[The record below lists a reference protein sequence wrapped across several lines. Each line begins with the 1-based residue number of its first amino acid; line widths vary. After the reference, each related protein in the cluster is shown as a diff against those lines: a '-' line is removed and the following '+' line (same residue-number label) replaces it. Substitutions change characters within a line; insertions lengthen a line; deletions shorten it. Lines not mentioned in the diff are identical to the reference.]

1 MRLTLREAAASLDC
15 TEKTVLRWIAHAG
28 LPTVRLGGLYH
39 FNRAELMEWAIHHGI
54 GSTAL
59 ACELEPEPDA
69 MPDAMTGAMPGSTP
83 GSTPSAGP
91 DCDRTTVSA
100 LAGALRAGGVL
111 SKAPGATL
119 AEVLCAAVS
128 AMLPEARQAERE
140 LTLAMLL
147 AREATGV
154 TAVGGGILVPHVRA
168 PLILGDA
175 PRILLAYPET
185 PLPQSAAPTPDGQPI
200 TAVFVLASPTVR
212 AHLTLLA
219 LLAAALR
226 DADFRQAVLSRAP
239 EAALLTAA
247 AAAEHQHGLR
257 RNGKRQ

>member
-69 MPDAMTGAMPGSTP
+69 MPGAMS
-83 GSTPSAGP
+83 SAGP
-91 DCDRTTVSA
+91 DCDHSTISA
-100 LAGALRAGGVL
+100 LAGALRAGGIL
-111 SKAPGATL
+111 SKAPGAAL

-185 PLPQSAAPTPDGQPI
+185 PLPQSAVPTPDGQPI

-219 LLAAALR
+219 MLAAALR

-247 AAAEHQHGLR
+247 AAAERLHQSGLR

>member
-1 MRLTLREAAASLDC
+1 MRLTLREAAASLNC

-59 ACELEPEPDA
+59 SCELEPEQDG
-69 MPDAMTGAMPGSTP
+69 DCGA
-83 GSTPSAGP
+83 
-91 DCDRTTVSA
+91 VSA
-100 LAGALRAGGVL
+100 LAGALRAGGVV
-111 SKAPGATL
+111 SGAPGATL
-119 AEVLCAAVS
+119 PEVLCFAVERL
-128 AMLPEARQAERE
+128 LPNAREAERE
-140 LTLAMLL
+140 LVLAMLL

-154 TAVGGGILVPHVRA
+154 TAVGGGVLVPHVRA
-168 PLILGDA
+168 PLILGEQ
-175 PRILLAYPET
+175 PRILLVYPKT
-185 PLPQSAAPTPDGQPI
+185 PLPLSAVPTPDKEPVE
-200 TAVFVLASPTVR
+200 ALFVLASPTVR

-239 EAALLTAA
+239 EAAIQAAA
-247 AAAEHQHGLR
+247 AAAEHLHQGA
-257 RNGKRQ
+257 KRGRKRP

>member
-1 MRLTLREAAASLDC
+1 MRLTLREAAASLNC

-39 FNRAELMEWAIHHGI
+39 FNRAELMEWAIHHNI

-59 ACELEPEPDA
+59 SCELEPEPD
-69 MPDAMTGAMPGSTP
+69 GG
-83 GSTPSAGP
+83 
-91 DCDRTTVSA
+91 CEQVSA

-111 SKAPGATL
+111 RDVPGATL
-119 AEVLCAAVS
+119 PEVLTVAVRHL
-128 AMLPEARQAERE
+128 LPEARDDERE
-140 LTLAMLL
+140 LALAMLL

-154 TAVGGGILVPHVRA
+154 TAIGEGVLVPHVRA
-168 PLILGDA
+168 PLVLGDA
-175 PRILLAYPET
+175 PRILLAYPAT
-185 PLPQSAAPTPDGQPI
+185 PLPEAAVPTPDHQPI
-200 TAVFVLASPTVR
+200 RAIFVLASPTVR

-239 EAALLTAA
+239 EHALLLSA
-247 AAAEHQHGLR
+247 AAAEHLHAGKTSGR
-257 RNGKRQ
+257 RGA

>member
-69 MPDAMTGAMPGSTP
+69 MTGAMPN
-83 GSTPSAGP
+83 AGP
-91 DCDRTTVSA
+91 DCDRTPVSA
-100 LAGALRAGGVL
+100 LAGALRAGGIL

-185 PLPQSAAPTPDGQPI
+185 PLPQSAAPAPDGQPI

-226 DADFRQAVLSRAP
+226 DADFRQAVLSRAS

-247 AAAEHQHGLR
+247 AAAEHLHQSGLR

>member
-1 MRLTLREAAASLDC
+1 MRLTLREAAAALNC

-59 ACELEPEPDA
+59 ACELEPEQDA
-69 MPDAMTGAMPGSTP
+69 ACEP
-83 GSTPSAGP
+83 
-91 DCDRTTVSA
+91 VSA

-111 SKAPGATL
+111 AGAPGATL
-119 AEVLCAAVS
+119 PEVLCAAV
-128 AMLPEARQAERE
+128 ATMLPEAREAERE

-154 TAVGGGILVPHVRA
+154 TAIGGGVLVPHVRA

-175 PRILLAYPET
+175 PRILLVYPET
-185 PLPQSAAPTPDGQPI
+185 PLPASAVPTPDGKPI
-200 TAVFVLASPTVR
+200 TALFVLASPTVS

-226 DADFRQAVLSRAP
+226 DADFGQAVLSRAP
-239 EAALLTAA
+239 EAAILSAA
-247 AAAEHQHGLR
+247 AAAEHLHQSAAR
-257 RNGKRQ
+257 RRGKRQ

>member
-1 MRLTLREAAASLDC
+1 MRLTLREAAASLNC

-69 MPDAMTGAMPGSTP
+69 GPDASRA
-83 GSTPSAGP
+83 
-91 DCDRTTVSA
+91 TVSA
-100 LAGALRAGGVL
+100 LAGALRAGGTLHGV
-111 SKAPGATL
+111 PGATL
-119 AEVLCAAVS
+119 AEVLCAAVAS
-128 AMLPEARQAERE
+128 ILPVAREAERE

-147 AREATGV
+147 AREATGA
-154 TAVGGGILVPHVRA
+154 TAIGGGVLVPHVRA
-168 PLILGDA
+168 PLILGDQ
-175 PRILLAYPET
+175 PRILLAYPQT
-185 PLPQSAAPTPDGQPI
+185 PLPQSAVPTPDGKPI
-200 TAVFVLASPTVR
+200 EAVFVLASPTVR

-226 DADFRQAVLSRAP
+226 DADFGQAVLSRAP
-239 EAALLTAA
+239 EAAILNAA
-247 AAAEHQHGLR
+247 AAAEHQHQSAAKR
-257 RNGKRQ
+257 RERRQ

>member
-39 FNRAELMEWAIHHGI
+39 FNRAELTEWAIPHGI

-69 MPDAMTGAMPGSTP
+69 MPGAMQG
-83 GSTPSAGP
+83 G
-91 DCDRTTVSA
+91 DRSTVSA
-100 LAGALRAGGVL
+100 LAGALRAGGIL
-111 SKAPGATL
+111 SGVPGATL
-119 AEVLCAAVS
+119 AEVLCAAVT
-128 AMLPEARQAERE
+128 AMLPETRQAERE
-140 LTLAMLL
+140 LTLTMLL
-147 AREATGV
+147 ACEATGV

-175 PRILLAYPET
+175 PRILLAYPEN

-247 AAAEHQHGLR
+247 AAAERLHQSGRR
-257 RNGKRQ
+257 RNRTRQ

>member
-39 FNRAELMEWAIHHGI
+39 FNRAELLEWALHHGM
-54 GSTAL
+54 GPTAL

-69 MPDAMTGAMPGSTP
+69 
-83 GSTPSAGP
+83 
-91 DCDRTTVSA
+91 DCRKASA
-100 LAGALRAGGVL
+100 LAGAMRAGGVMAGVAARTL
-111 SKAPGATL
+111 PELLCATVDRMLPGAP
-119 AEVLCAAVS
+119 AH
-128 AMLPEARQAERE
+128 QRE
-140 LTLAMLL
+140 LVLAMLL
-147 AREATGV
+147 AREATGI
-154 TAVGGGILVPHVRA
+154 TAVGRGVLAPHVRA
-168 PLILGDA
+168 PLILGET
-175 PRILLAYPET
+175 PRLVLAYPAE
-185 PLPQSAAPTPDGQPI
+185 PLPLSAVPTPDGAPI
-200 TAVFVLASPTVR
+200 EAVFVLCSPTVR

-247 AAAEHQHGLR
+247 AAAEHAHDSAAAPR
-257 RNGKRQ
+257 RRRP

>member
-1 MRLTLREAAASLDC
+1 MRLTLREAAASLNC
-15 TEKTVLRWIAHAG
+15 TEKTVLRWIAQAG

-59 ACELEPEPDA
+59 CCELEPEPDA
-69 MPDAMTGAMPGSTP
+69 
-83 GSTPSAGP
+83 
-91 DCDRTTVSA
+91 DCAHVSA

-111 SKAPGATL
+111 MDAPGSTL
-119 AEVLCAAVS
+119 PELLCAAVAQLMS
-128 AMLPEARQAERE
+128 TSPEDERE
-140 LTLAMLL
+140 MALTMLL
-147 AREATGV
+147 AREATGI

-168 PLILGDA
+168 PLVLGEA
-175 PRILLAYPET
+175 PRILLVHPAA
-185 PLPQSAAPTPDGQPI
+185 PLPLSAVPTPDGEPVQ
-200 TAVFVLASPTVR
+200 ALFVLASPTVR

-239 EAALLTAA
+239 ESALLLSA
-247 AAAEHQHGLR
+247 AAAEHQHQSRPKGWTGR
-257 RNGKRQ
+257 RA

>member
-1 MRLTLREAAASLDC
+1 MRLTLREAAAALNC

-59 ACELEPEPDA
+59 ACELEPEQDE
-69 MPDAMTGAMPGSTP
+69 
-83 GSTPSAGP
+83 
-91 DCDRTTVSA
+91 DCAKASA
-100 LAGALRAGGVL
+100 LAGAMRAGGVI
-111 SKAPGATL
+111 AGVPGATL
-119 AEVLCAAVS
+119 PEVLCAALER
-128 AMLPEARQAERE
+128 MLPEAGESERE
-140 LTLAMLL
+140 LVLAMLL

-154 TAVGGGILVPHVRA
+154 TAVGGGVLVPHVRA
-168 PLILGDA
+168 PLVLGDT
-175 PRILLAYPET
+175 PRILLIYPSA
-185 PLPQSAAPTPDGQPI
+185 PLPESAVHTPDGRPVE
-200 TAVFVLASPTVR
+200 ALFVLASPTVR

-239 EAALLTAA
+239 EAAILHSA
-247 AAAEHQHGLR
+247 AAAEHLHQSAPR
-257 RNGKRQ
+257 RPVSRA

>member
-69 MPDAMTGAMPGSTP
+69 MSDAAPGAMSGVIPGGDCSTI
-83 GSTPSAGP
+83 
-91 DCDRTTVSA
+91 SA
-100 LAGALRAGGVL
+100 LAGALRAGGIL
-111 SKAPGATL
+111 SGAPGATL

-128 AMLPEARQAERE
+128 AMLPEAREAERE

-147 AREATGV
+147 ARESTGV

-185 PLPQSAAPTPDGQPI
+185 PLPQSAVPTPDGQPV
-200 TAVFVLASPTVR
+200 AALFVLASPTVR

-247 AAAEHQHGLR
+247 AAAEHLHQSAIR
-257 RNGKRQ
+257 RNRTRQ

>member
-1 MRLTLREAAASLDC
+1 MRLTLREAAAALNC

-59 ACELEPEPDA
+59 SCELEPEQDGQA
-69 MPDAMTGAMPGSTP
+69 E
-83 GSTPSAGP
+83 
-91 DCDRTTVSA
+91 DCAQVSA
-100 LAGALRAGGVL
+100 LAGALRAGGIMPG
-111 SKAPGATL
+111 APGATL
-119 AEVLCAAVS
+119 PEVLGAAVDRLIP
-128 AMLPEARQAERE
+128 ATETQPDVAEDRE
-140 LTLAMLL
+140 LLLAMLL

-154 TAVGGGILVPHVRA
+154 TAVGGGVLVPHVRA
-168 PLILGDA
+168 PLVLGDA
-175 PRILLAYPET
+175 PRILLIYPAA
-185 PLPQSAAPTPDGQPI
+185 PLPEAAVHTPDNLPVQ
-200 TAVFVLASPTVR
+200 AVFVLASPTVR

-239 EAALLTAA
+239 EGAILQSA
-247 AAAEHQHGLR
+247 AAAEHQHQSAAKRFGR
-257 RNGKRQ
+257 RA

>member
-1 MRLTLREAAASLDC
+1 MRLTLREAAASLNC
-15 TEKTVLRWIAHAG
+15 TEKTVLRWIAQAG
-28 LPTVRLGGLYH
+28 LPTMRLDGLYH

-59 ACELEPEPDA
+59 CCDLEPDSDE
-69 MPDAMTGAMPGSTP
+69 GCST
-83 GSTPSAGP
+83 A
-91 DCDRTTVSA
+91 SA

-111 SKAPGATL
+111 LNAAGAN
-119 AEVLCAAVS
+119 
-128 AMLPEARQAERE
+128 LPEILAVAVERLLPEHPQEERE
-140 LTLAMLL
+140 LVLSMLL

-175 PRILLAYPET
+175 PRIRLIYPPV
-185 PLPQSAAPTPDGQPI
+185 PLPQSAVPTPDGLPVE
-200 TAVFVLASPTVR
+200 ALFVLVSPTVR

-226 DADFRQAVLSRAP
+226 DADFRQAVLCRAP
-239 EAALLTAA
+239 ESSILMSA
-247 AAAEHQHGLR
+247 AAAERLHQSGSQRLAGR
-257 RNGKRQ
+257 RTA

>member
-69 MPDAMTGAMPGSTP
+69 MSGAMPNSM
-83 GSTPSAGP
+83 SNAGP
-91 DCDRTTVSA
+91 ECDRSTVSA
-100 LAGALRAGGVL
+100 LAGALRAGGIL

-200 TAVFVLASPTVR
+200 AAVFVLASPTVR

-247 AAAEHQHGLR
+247 AAAEHQHQSGLR

>member
-69 MPDAMTGAMPGSTP
+69 GLNGGQGVRPDG
-83 GSTPSAGP
+83 
-91 DCDRTTVSA
+91 DCSNISA
-100 LAGALRAGGVL
+100 LAGALRAGGIL
-111 SKAPGATL
+111 SGAPGATL
-119 AEVLCAAVS
+119 AEVLCAAVT
-128 AMLPEARQAERE
+128 AMLPKARQAERE

-168 PLILGDA
+168 PLILGNA

-185 PLPQSAAPTPDGQPI
+185 PLPPSIVPTPDGQPI

-226 DADFRQAVLSRAP
+226 DADFCQAVLSRAP

-247 AAAEHQHGLR
+247 AAERLHHFAVK
-257 RNGKRQ
+257 RNGNRQ

>member
-69 MPDAMTGAMPGSTP
+69 GLNAGLNAEPGARPGGDCSTI
-83 GSTPSAGP
+83 
-91 DCDRTTVSA
+91 SA
-100 LAGALRAGGVL
+100 LAGAMRAGGIL
-111 SKAPGATL
+111 SEAPGATL
-119 AEVLCAAVS
+119 AEVLCAVVT

-140 LTLAMLL
+140 LTLAMLA

-175 PRILLAYPET
+175 PRILLAYPLT
-185 PLPQSAAPTPDGQPI
+185 PLPQSVVPTPDGQPI
-200 TAVFVLASPTVR
+200 TTVFVLASPTVR

-226 DADFRQAVLSRAP
+226 DADFCQAVLSRAP

-247 AAAEHQHGLR
+247 AAAERLHHSAFR
-257 RNGKRQ
+257 RTRNRQ

>member
-59 ACELEPEPDA
+59 SCELEPEPDE
-69 MPDAMTGAMPGSTP
+69 
-83 GSTPSAGP
+83 
-91 DCDRTTVSA
+91 DCAKASA
-100 LAGALRAGGVL
+100 LAGALRAGGVFAN
-111 SKAPGATL
+111 APGDTL

-128 AMLPEARQAERE
+128 RLIPDAPEAERQ
-140 LTLAMLL
+140 LVLAMLL

-154 TAVGGGILVPHVRA
+154 TAVGGGVLAPHVRA
-168 PLILGDA
+168 PLIMGDT
-175 PRILLAYPET
+175 PRILLVYPAT
-185 PLPQSAAPTPDGQPI
+185 ALPVSAVPTPDGQPI
-200 TAVFVLASPTVR
+200 TALFVLSSPTVR

-239 EAALLTAA
+239 QSAILLAA
-247 AAAEHQHGLR
+247 AGAEHLHKPAAGIIGR
-257 RNGKRQ
+257 HSA